1 MLGLANLVP
10 GHVVSRGFDLGC
22 CVRCRAK
29 KASQILL
36 KLYFSKPF
44 LFSLMVQGDHW
55 SEWDCK
61 NDQRHPNMYKILTKM
76 FYFQFVGSHRSPL
89 LHFPFHPVSHGLALV
104 CHNLEKLLKRFKKY
118 MFADLLSLHD
128 GPRRTCNKPR
138 HLVSYVNLLRN
149 F

>member
-1 MLGLANLVP
+1 MNLIPSSLSEYYLANLVP
-10 GHVVSRGFDLGC
+10 GHVVSQGLDLGC

-44 LFSLMVQGDHW
+44 FRSLMGQGDHW

-76 FYFQFVGSHRSPL
+76 FYFQFVGSHRSPFFRSIPFRTGL
-89 LHFPFHPVSHGLALV
+89 LLFVIISKSFSNVSKSICLQTFFRSMMGRGEHVTNQDIL
-104 CHNLEKLLKRFKKY
+104 
-118 MFADLLSLHD
+118 
-128 GPRRTCNKPR
+128 
-138 HLVSYVNLLRN
+138 
-149 F
+149 